1 MNDESKT
8 NKKGI
13 IYLTGS
19 GPGDEKLLTVK
30 AVEVLKSSDVVVYDY
45 LATNVDLDKFAPQ
58 AEKIYVGKRGRKHFK
73 EQGYINDLLVKLGKE
88 GKKVVRLKGGDPFVF
103 GRGGEEASALSEA
116 GINYEVIPGITSGY
130 AAAAYAG
137 IPVTQRGLASTLVIV
152 TGHEDPDKKDSG
164 VDWKLLAKTTGTV
177 VFLMGIKNLPKIVE
191 NLVKN
196 GKDLKTPVALIRW
209 GTTNRQQTLE
219 GRIDDI
225 VEKVRSSKFQPPAI
239 IVIGKVAALR
249 EKLKWVEKRP
259 LFGKNVVVTRSR
271 GQASELTQALQELGA
286 NIIELP
292 VIKVVEPDSY
302 KKLDESIDRQ
312 VSDEYY
318 DWLVFT
324 SANGVTYFANRIKQ
338 KELDIRVFKG
348 TKIAAVGSSTAAVL
362 EKLGVRVDLVPKE
375 YKAEGLIEAMPDT
388 KGLKV
393 LMPRAKVA
401 REILPEELIKAGAQ
415 VDVVDAYQTIADPE
429 GKKRIN
435 ELEDKIDFV
444 TFTSSSTVKNFISA
458 LGEKRDDILKT
469 AKIAVIGP
477 ITAKTAEK
485 EGLKVDAI
493 ADPHTIDGLMKAVVE
508 VSEKIQ
514 N

>member
-1 MNDESKT
+1 M
-8 NKKGI
+8 
-13 IYLTGS
+13 
-19 GPGDEKLLTVK
+19 
-30 AVEVLKSSDVVVYDY
+30 
-45 LATNVDLDKFAPQ
+45 
-58 AEKIYVGKRGRKHFK
+58 
-73 EQGYINDLLVKLGKE
+73 
-88 GKKVVRLKGGDPFVF
+88 
-103 GRGGEEASALSEA
+103 
-116 GINYEVIPGITSGY
+116 
-130 AAAAYAG
+130 
-137 IPVTQRGLASTLVIV
+137 
-152 TGHEDPDKKDSG
+152 
-164 VDWKLLAKTTGTV
+164 
-177 VFLMGIKNLPKIVE
+177 
-191 NLVKN
+191 
-196 GKDLKTPVALIRW
+196 
-209 GTTNRQQTLE
+209 
-219 GRIDDI
+219 
-225 VEKVRSSKFQPPAI
+225 
-239 IVIGKVAALR
+239 
-249 EKLKWVEKRP
+249 
-259 LFGKNVVVTRSR
+259 
-271 GQASELTQALQELGA
+271 
-286 NIIELP
+286 
-292 VIKVVEPDSY
+292 
-302 KKLDESIDRQ
+302 
-312 VSDEYY
+312 
-318 DWLVFT
+318 
-324 SANGVTYFANRIKQ
+324 
-338 KELDIRVFKG
+338 
-348 TKIAAVGSSTAAVL
+348 
-362 EKLGVRVDLVPKE
+362 PKE